1 MADSLFAKESRG
13 TEEEE
18 EEKGLRNFQESS
30 FWSDFSLC
38 HTALFL
44 HTLLPRSI
52 LFFSLSQLQSVCG
65 LFNRIRQDGK
75 LDQKSIAIDDCC

>member
-44 HTLLPRSI
+44 HTFLPRSI
-52 LFFSLSQLQSVCG
+52 LFCTFATTSVCG